1 MSSEAMV
8 VRALSE
14 GERAAVFSTA
24 CPPMASAEWLCTFQN
39 DLCAYGV
46 FDGPNLMAALV
57 LKEYRRLLTRM
68 VTDPDLSPHCGLVL
82 RECRGNAE
90 KRNSESK
97 RVMTALAEFLDRSRW
112 GITSITFPDWIT
124 DFQPFVWRGFKV
136 LVRYTYQ
143 IRLSGQTDEK
153 LLGEMNATRR
163 NEIRNGHKKA
173 LTVAPCEDF
182 AVIEQLVDKTYQR
195 QGLSSDLTQVHAL
208 LHGFARPDNSFAFV
222 TCKAGVPVAACFC
235 IRDATRAYYVLGGVD
250 ADEGVGG
257 AAPMA
262 MFACI
267 RQARELGLEVFD
279 FEGSM
284 IPGIERYFRSFG
296 GTLTPLYRVV
306 KASLPIEWA
315 LKPFRRSIF

>member
-1 MSSEAMV
+1 MV
-8 VRALSE
+8 VRALNE
-14 GERAAVFSTA
+14 GEGAAVFSKA
-24 CPPMASAEWLCTFQN
+24 CPQMASAAWLHAFQM

-46 FDGPNLMAALV
+46 FDGPTLMAALV
-57 LKEYRRLLTRM
+57 LQQRRRLMISM
-68 VTDPDLSPHCGLVL
+68 VMDPDLSPHCGLVL
-82 RECRGNAE
+82 RECSGNSE
-90 KRNSESK
+90 KRNSERK
-97 RVMTALAEFLDRSRW
+97 RVMYALAEFLDRPRW
-112 GITSITFPDWIT
+112 GITAVTFPDWIT

-143 IRLSGQTDEK
+143 IRLRGQTDDE

-163 NEIRNGHKKA
+163 NEIRNGHKKD
-173 LTVAPCEDF
+173 LTVAPGEDLD
-182 AVIEQLVDKTYQR
+182 VVEQLVAKTYQR